1 MLKAIAVLIL
11 GSILAVAS
19 ARDSLAASQ
28 TEKVIIGTVASI
40 SDAGIYIGIA
50 KGFFKEVGLE
60 LEPGVFDSGSNQ
72 VALLA
77 AGKIDVAG
85 GTPAVGLFN
94 AFAQGVNSRIVADKG
109 THTPGHGYIAFLVRK
124 ELSGQVKR
132 VEDLKKLDKPRFAIN
147 ATGGAGAEAQLKQ
160 LLKMAGLD
168 IKQVD
173 VKIVPYPQVPAALAS
188 SSLDVAPTIEPY
200 ATKVIEQGIG
210 TKLVWIDD
218 FRPNDIG
225 GVLMYSEQ
233 FIKERP
239 AAARNFMIA
248 YLRGLRYYL
257 SAFEGKDAGLK
268 NEVINILA
276 QNTAVKETDL
286 YQRMRVPGFDANGR
300 VNIPSLKNLFADFVG
315 LGYIQNPE
323 KIKVE
328 SLVEHSF
335 VDTAVQKLGPYKK

>member
-1 MLKAIAVLIL
+1 
-11 GSILAVAS
+11 
-19 ARDSLAASQ
+19 
-28 TEKVIIGTVASI
+28 
-40 SDAGIYIGIA
+40 
-50 KGFFKEVGLE
+50 
-60 LEPGVFDSGSNQ
+60 
-72 VALLA
+72 
-77 AGKIDVAG
+77 
-85 GTPAVGLFN
+85 
-94 AFAQGVNSRIVADKG
+94 
-109 THTPGHGYIAFLVRK
+109 
-124 ELSGQVKR
+124 
-132 VEDLKKLDKPRFAIN
+132 
-147 ATGGAGAEAQLKQ
+147 
-160 LLKMAGLD
+160 
-168 IKQVD
+168 
-173 VKIVPYPQVPAALAS
+173 
-188 SSLDVAPTIEPY
+188 
-200 ATKVIEQGIG
+200 VIEQGIG

>member
-200 ATKVIEQGIG
+200 QSDRAGDRHQTGLDRRLSPQRHRRRADVLGAVHQGAA
-210 TKLVWIDD
+210 
-218 FRPNDIG
+218 G
-225 GVLMYSEQ
+225 GGAQ
-233 FIKERP
+233 FYDRVSSRASLLPER
-239 AAARNFMIA
+239 
-248 YLRGLRYYL
+248 L
-257 SAFEGKDAGLK
+257 
-268 NEVINILA
+268 
-276 QNTAVKETDL
+276 
-286 YQRMRVPGFDANGR
+286 
-300 VNIPSLKNLFADFVG
+300 
-315 LGYIQNPE
+315 
-323 KIKVE
+323 
-328 SLVEHSF
+328 
-335 VDTAVQKLGPYKK
+335 